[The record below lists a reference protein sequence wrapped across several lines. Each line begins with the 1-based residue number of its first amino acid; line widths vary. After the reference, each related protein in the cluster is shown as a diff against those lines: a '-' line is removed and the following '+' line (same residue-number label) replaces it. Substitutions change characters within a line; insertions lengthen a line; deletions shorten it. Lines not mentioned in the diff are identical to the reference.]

1 MGVDRARGARNMRK
15 GVTIPERE
23 YIRYERLGGNRPGRN
38 VCVSGRITDNM
49 DDKLDIIAEG
59 KDTTRSKI
67 VSDALETYIRNN
79 YHNDTTAIAQG
90 STTPWAL
97 NTDSTLL
104 TIVIQKDAEG
114 MYIGIVPS
122 IKGCY
127 SCGKTLKELLA
138 NLQKAING
146 DSPLL

>member
-1 MGVDRARGARNMRK
+1 MRK
-15 GVTIPERE
+15 GVTIPKRE
-23 YIRYERLGGNRPGRN
+23 YERYERLGGNRPGRN

-49 DDKLDIIAEG
+49 DDKMDIMAEKG
-59 KDTTRSKI
+59 DTTRSKI

-79 YHNDTTAIAQG
+79 YHRDTTGIPQG
-90 STTPWAL
+90 GATTWSP

-114 MYIGIVPS
+114 MYVGIVPS
-122 IKGCY
+122 IEGCY
-127 SCGKTLKELLA
+127 SCGETLKELLA

-146 DSPLL
+146 DLR